1 MGVLELVMQDRDML
15 QSKNRCAGLLLAL
28 LSLPACGGS
37 DEAKSS
43 GKHPV
48 ADDVLFLVLGKMA
61 LYDQSPTGELTLRN
75 HHFVAEIMP
84 KAGRKIV
91 SGSLTSTA
99 NPREVLSFAPEGNA
113 FLAHGARVM
122 DPVELHQ
129 LHPDGDYVFSYQ
141 TESGRLEAQPLT
153 LTKRSTIDE
162 MPAAAAVTLSQNG
175 VSATTAAVDSATDL
189 AVAWEPMPGNTRM
202 PDSDLDDLVFVL
214 AFDCFGKNVAHSGRP
229 YQGSPYLTY
238 ADSRYVIPAANLKPG
253 LNYTLIVEQATADV
267 DIFRGVPGIATYATL
282 TFVEFKTAGGN
293 GETNCPN

>member
-1 MGVLELVMQDRDML
+1 MSDREML

-28 LSLPACGGS
+28 LSLPSCGGS
-37 DEAKSS
+37 DEANSS

-48 ADDVLFLVLGKMA
+48 ADDVLFLRLGKMA

-91 SGSLTSTA
+91 SGSLTSAT
-99 NPREVLSFAPEGNA
+99 NPGQVLNFAPEGIA

-122 DPVELHQ
+122 DPAELHQ

-162 MPAAAAVTLSQNG
+162 MPAAAAVSLSQNG

-202 PDSDLDDLVFVL
+202 PGSDLNDLIFVL
-214 AFDCFGKNVAHSGRP
+214 AFDCFGNNVVHSGRP
-229 YQGSPYLTY
+229 YQGGPYLTY
-238 ADSRYVIPAANLKPG
+238 DDSRYVISADKLKPG
-253 LNYTLIVEQATADV
+253 LSYTLIVEQATADV

-282 TFVEFKTAGGN
+282 TFVEFQTAGETE
-293 GETNCPN
+293 ETNCPD

>member
-1 MGVLELVMQDRDML
+1 MQDREML

-28 LSLPACGGS
+28 LSLPSCGGNN
-37 DEAKSS
+37 EAQSP

-91 SGSLTSTA
+91 SGSLTSA
-99 NPREVLSFAPEGNA
+99 MNPGQILNFAPEGNA

-175 VSATTAAVDSATDL
+175 ASATTAAVDSRTDL

-202 PDSDLDDLVFVL
+202 PGSDLNDLIFVL
-214 AFDCFGKNVAHSGRP
+214 AFDCFGSNVAHSGRP
-229 YQGSPYLTY
+229 YQGGPYLTY
-238 ADSRYVIPAANLKPG
+238 DDSRYVISAGKLKPG
-253 LNYTLIVEQATADV
+253 LSYTLIVEQATADV

-282 TFVEFKTAGGN
+282 TFVEFQTAGETE
-293 GETNCPN
+293 ETNCPD